1 MTSTAVLGYNV
12 DFSIYNGSAYVQV
25 AEVTNITWP
34 GYKRDA
40 IEVTYMDSASQFR
53 EYIAGEYSIA
63 DMASYP
69 WIVPHKRQGQDL
81 DDFPNLKRW
90 FEAVKARPG
99 TQRAYKAGEAIRMP
113 RPEDLTDE
121 QRKTLFGQTSS
132 VDRN

>member
-1 MTSTAVLGYNV
+1 
-12 DFSIYNGSAYVQV
+12 
-25 AEVTNITWP
+25 
-34 GYKRDA
+34 
-40 IEVTYMDSASQFR
+40 
-53 EYIAGEYSIA
+53 
-63 DMASYP
+63 MASYP

-121 QRKTLFGQTSS
+121 SAGPGLAITVGTPHTSAMLLSQRDFVPKGW
-132 VDRN
+132 